1 MALPDA
7 RQAEERLRRERPL
20 LGDTPEEIRA
30 ILPLARR
37 GAAEEAASFGE
48 VGAYVMFVG
57 YPRSGHSIVGSLLDA
72 HPQVII
78 AHELNALKF
87 VEAGCT
93 REELYWLLLH
103 NSRQF
108 AEHGRQWGD
117 YSYEVPGQWQGRFSA
132 LRVIGDKKGG
142 SSSMLLARHP
152 ELLERVRRLL
162 PERLRIIHVTRNPYD
177 NIATMARKDTR
188 DLGKAIDLYFRL
200 CKVNAGVA
208 ASVGADSVL
217 HVRHEDLIADAAR
230 ELRRLCAFLGVEPAH
245 DYLAAC
251 ARIVSPAAHRS
262 RDGAEWP
269 AAARARIE
277 AGIAQFD
284 FLSGYSFT
292 A

>member
-20 LGDTPEEIRA
+20 LGDTPEEIRQV
-30 ILPLARR
+30 LPLAQR
-37 GAAEEAASFGE
+37 GAAEEAASWRDID
-48 VGAYVMFVG
+48 AYVMFIG

-117 YSYEVPGQWQGRFSA
+117 YRYEVPGQWQGRFSA

-142 SSSMLLARHP
+142 SSSMLLAREP
-152 ELLERVRRLL
+152 GLLERLRKLL
-162 PERLRIIHVTRNPYD
+162 PERMRIIHVTRNPFD
-177 NIATMARKDTR
+177 NIATLARKDTR
-188 DLGKAIDLYFRL
+188 DLGAAIELYFRL
-200 CKVNAGVA
+200 CKVNAGVSA
-208 ASVGADSVL
+208 ALGAGSVL

-230 ELRRLCAFLGVEPAH
+230 ELRRLCAFLGVEPAG

-251 ARIVSPAAHRS
+251 ARIVSPAPHRS
-262 RDGAEWP
+262 RDGIEWP
-269 AAARARIE
+269 AAARAKVE

-284 FLSGYSFT
+284 FLGGYSFT
-292 A
+292 